1 MSNSRIIPEIR
12 LCLIWLLSAD
22 TQLGYGGEG
31 DETGIDYKFWFQN
44 FQRQICD
51 GLRDEAEWALG
62 LMRYWDRVLFP
73 NADDS
78 LGQSASVNQQAV
90 NADVEAMDA
99 AFRAA
104 APRRAAPSPPRRVHL
119 TSSKSGPLPLPL
131 VVPLHA
137 LLRTFLHA
145 LPHLLVLGAA
155 ARTNVPVQLS

>member
-12 LCLIWLLSAD
+12 LCITVVNKAVWLIWLLSAD

-44 FQRQICD
+44 FQRQICE

-104 APRRAAPSPPRRVHL
+104 APRRAESPEAGASHQQQERTPSPPPRRSPPR
-119 TSSKSGPLPLPL
+119 TSPRISTRAPAPT
-131 VVPLHA
+131 
-137 LLRTFLHA
+137 RT
-145 LPHLLVLGAA
+145 
-155 ARTNVPVQLS
+155 RRRRQN